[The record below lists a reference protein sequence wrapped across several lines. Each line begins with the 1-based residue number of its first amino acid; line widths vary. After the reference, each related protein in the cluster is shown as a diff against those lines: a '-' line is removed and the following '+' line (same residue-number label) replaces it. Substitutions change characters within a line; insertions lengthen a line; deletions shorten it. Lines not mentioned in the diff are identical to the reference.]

1 MNQKGEALTI
11 IAVTAAATLLVVSL
25 IPNLDIFGKIFGG
38 GSTPKA
44 PTEEIWKEQT
54 EEVIPRTGI
63 VAATGEQVIA
73 FEKRKTFRSGAS
85 KSPTKL
91 SYGERIGEFF
101 AGLTTFGLI
110 VFIGLFLLFGIT
122 PAMVVNWFKN
132 RKIKREEA
140 MLAAVMEDKAKKEQ
154 ALKNTVAALRD
165 LPDEVWPKVR
175 QLLEA
180 KHDKQDRIVIDD
192 IKKELH

>member
-1 MNQKGEALTI
+1 MNQKGEVLTI

-63 VAATGEQVIA
+63 VVSTGENLIA

-91 SYGERIGEFF
+91 TYGERIGQFF
-101 AGLTTFGLI
+101 SGLTIWGIAALAFAFFVL
-110 VFIGLFLLFGIT
+110 GIT
-122 PAMVVNWFKN
+122 PAM
-132 RKIKREEA
+132 I
-140 MLAAVMEDKAKKEQ
+140 LARLKSRAQKAFENEKADKEKLKQ
-154 ALKNTVAALRD
+154 ALTNTVTAVQGIPEDIWKQVKPLF
-165 LPDEVWPKVR
+165 
-175 QLLEA
+175 EA
-180 KHDKQDRIVIDD
+180 SHDKQDRDL
-192 IKKELH
+192 IKDLTKDLD